1 MAEELAK
8 AIAVSVMFLSM
19 ASIFVLRGPLGRAL
33 ADRLAGRTSRPDP
46 DAGER
51 LEAEV
56 AELRRRVLE
65 CEERLDFTERVLSQ
79 SRAAGRVGPG
89 GP

>member
-33 ADRLAGRTSRPDP
+33 ADRLAGRTPRPD
-46 DAGER
+46 AEARER

-56 AELRRRVLE
+56 GELRRRVLE
-65 CEERLDFTERVLSQ
+65 LEERLDFTERVLSQ
-79 SRAAGRVGPG
+79 ARAAERVGPG